1 MRSGY
6 YHMVLS
12 EKSRPNSAF
21 ISSFGKWEFKR
32 CPFGLVQVPAYFQRL
47 VNEVL
52 SGLTFAFGYL
62 DDILVYS
69 PDMETHLEHLRS
81 LFIRLREADLK
92 LKEVKCNFLK
102 KHIQYLGHI
111 VSGKGITQMP
121 EKLECIQKMP
131 LPKTPKE
138 VKQFLGLIGY
148 YHKFVPR
155 FSNLA
160 QLLNV
165 LTRKNVTFE
174 WTLICQESFE
184 MLKTSLMTEPILTYP
199 DPSLPYVLFTDA
211 SKYAWACVLT
221 QKKTHTIEGKEVK
234 ILHPITYMSGLF
246 RGSQMNW
253 ACLTKE
259 AYVIYM
265 SIKKLAYYLE
275 DVDITLRSDHLPLKK
290 FLAKNTLNS
299 KVNNWAI
306 EISPFHITFEYI
318 KGIKNTLADT
328 MSRLID
334 INPQIQQ
341 ESEPEG
347 YEFRYYTFDTLPTLE
362 VSNIETTQNTSVCIN
377 DNDDSN
383 NDLLEL
389 PINNDTLSQL
399 QQKDMFCNTILA
411 QIEKGNIMEG
421 HVYVI
426 KDKLL
431 KRYVIDGDNTYET
444 TIIPRALTA
453 QVLQMAHDKL
463 GHSGTHRMY
472 TLLKRLYYW
481 KGLKPSV
488 TKHITMCYQCLR
500 RSKQVVKYATLHFDV
515 ATFPMQFISMNLIGE
530 FHPPTTKRNRYALA
544 VICMLTGYVFCIPLK
559 TKTAEEV
566 LQAYID
572 NIYSKFGGSIKIL
585 SDNGTEFKNKIFEQI
600 AKELGVVHKL
610 YTPPY
615 DPASNGRIEGFH
627 AFLKACIAKHIAPQ
641 LEWNDLVP
649 LACAAY
655 NFIPNEHSKESP
667 FFLMFGRDPILP
679 LNTLLEPKI
688 RYLGMTS
695 MSFPWKQ

>member
-1 MRSGY
+1 MSG
-6 YHMVLS
+6 
-12 EKSRPNSAF
+12 P
-21 ISSFGKWEFKR
+21 
-32 CPFGLVQVPAYFQRL
+32 P
-47 VNEVL
+47 
-52 SGLTFAFGYL
+52 
-62 DDILVYS
+62 
-69 PDMETHLEHLRS
+69 
-81 LFIRLREADLK
+81 
-92 LKEVKCNFLK
+92 
-102 KHIQYLGHI
+102 
-111 VSGKGITQMP
+111 
-121 EKLECIQKMP
+121 
-131 LPKTPKE
+131 
-138 VKQFLGLIGY
+138 
-148 YHKFVPR
+148 
-155 FSNLA
+155 
-160 QLLNV
+160 
-165 LTRKNVTFE
+165 
-174 WTLICQESFE
+174 CQESFE

-221 QKKTHTIEGKEVK
+221 QEKTHTIEEKEVK

-259 AYVIYM
+259 AYAIYM

-275 DVDITLRSDHLPLKK
+275 DADITLRSDHLPLKK

-306 EISPFHITFEYI
+306 EISPFHITFKYI

-328 MSRLID
+328 LSRLID
-334 INPQIQQ
+334 INPKVQQ

-362 VSNIETTQNTSVCIN
+362 VSNVETTQNTSVHVH

-399 QQKDMFCNTILA
+399 QQKDMFCNDILA
-411 QIEKGNIMEG
+411 QIEKGNIIEG

-444 TIIPRALTA
+444 TVIPRALTA
-453 QVLQMAHDKL
+453 QVLQMAHNEL
-463 GHSGTHRMY
+463 GHNGTHRMY
-472 TLLKRLYYW
+472 TLLKKLYYW
-481 KGLKPSV
+481 KGLRPSV
-488 TKHITMCYQCLR
+488 VKHIKMCYQCQR
-500 RSKQVVKYATLHFDV
+500 RNKQVVKYATLHFNV
-515 ATFPMQFISMNLIGE
+515 ATFPMQFISMDLIGE
-530 FHPPTTKRNRYALA
+530 FHPPATKRNRYALT
-544 VICMLTGYVFCIPLK
+544 VICMLMGYVFCIPLK

-566 LQAYID
+566 LQVYID
-572 NIYSKFGGSIKIL
+572 NIYSKFGGSMKIL
-585 SDNGTEFKNKIFEQI
+585 SDNGTELKNKIFEQI

-615 DPASNGRIEGFH
+615 HPASSGRIEGFH

-641 LEWNDLVP
+641 LEWDDLVS

-667 FFLMFGRDPILP
+667 FFLMFGRDPVLP

-688 RYLGMTS
+688 RYLGNNINVLTLEAMKNMFEIAATNL
-695 MSFPWKQ
+695 KLA